1 MPTARFTHSMAFV
14 SLMLTMM
21 APAIGQQFPTKPI
34 RIFASGPGGGT
45 DDTARLIAR
54 GLSKNIGQGV
64 VIENRQCVLGA
75 DATAKATPDG
85 YTLFVGTSCLWTS
98 ALLRR
103 ASPYDPVKDFTPITV
118 AASFPTVM
126 FINGQVPANSVKEF
140 IALAKAKPGELNYV
154 ITSVGGSAHL
164 AAELFRNMAGIN
176 MAQIPY
182 KDVSVANTDLLT
194 GRVDLF
200 FSASGPLTA
209 HVKAGKL
216 KALGV
221 TSAKPSALLPDLP
234 TVASTVPGYEMDS
247 NYCVFAPAKT
257 PAATISFL
265 NREIVKVLKSPESQQ
280 QLLKYGFELVA
291 STSEELDTLRKS
303 DITRVAKLIKD
314 AAIPLED

>member
-1 MPTARFTHSMAFV
+1 
-14 SLMLTMM
+14 
-21 APAIGQQFPTKPI
+21 
-34 RIFASGPGGGT
+34 
-45 DDTARLIAR
+45 
-54 GLSKNIGQGV
+54 
-64 VIENRQCVLGA
+64 
-75 DATAKATPDG
+75 
-85 YTLFVGTSCLWTS
+85 
-98 ALLRR
+98 
-103 ASPYDPVKDFTPITV
+103 
-118 AASFPTVM
+118 
-126 FINGQVPANSVKEF
+126 
-140 IALAKAKPGELNYV
+140 
-154 ITSVGGSAHL
+154 
-164 AAELFRNMAGIN
+164 